1 MAEDGIILMIPNGG
15 NDRRFTGGNMMR
27 KLTAILVLALAIA
40 GGWATSVMA
49 ATIFDVEVLVGW
61 DPAATTC
68 LGSGTNDCIQF
79 SGVGGFAGTATEM
92 GWDFS
97 PDATGGAHSF
107 LRIGALDA
115 ISGGA
120 FLGTDTTTITSG
132 QTIVS
137 ATAQHENN
145 AIPAED
151 DELFNT
157 VLPTLLT
164 LTNPDGDIVF
174 QAFIPIPINFEETF
188 NEDTAA
194 ECAGPN
200 PIGTACDDVFTFPEL
215 NTTTQFTDPDTGISY
230 LINVR
235 GLFFD
240 AAGTLFA
247 CEDPVAGISSCF
259 TGENLISDRFVV
271 ISLTQIP
278 APATLL
284 LLGLGLLGI
293 GAAGWKRR

>member
-1 MAEDGIILMIPNGG
+1 
-15 NDRRFTGGNMMR
+15 MMR
-27 KLTAILVLALAIA
+27 KLAAILVLALAVA

-49 ATIFDVEVLVGW
+49 ATIFDVEVRVGW

-68 LGSGTNDCIQF
+68 LQSGSNDCIQF
-79 SGVGGFAGTATEM
+79 AGVGGFAGTNTEM

-115 ISGGA
+115 TVLG
-120 FLGTDTTTITSG
+120 FLGVATTTIESG

-145 AIPAED
+145 PIPAED
-151 DELFNT
+151 DQLFNT